1 MRITVRVKL
10 LGSFGVVVL
19 VAGVMGIVANDGI
32 NRLGTTAADL
42 AGLYTERLLTAGQIR
57 TNYLE
62 EIRVEKDLILET
74 DDAKIPMWDAAL
86 IKYREEMRDHLE
98 KMINISSEKNK
109 KNVEKLKEAMDH
121 AIITQDRIRA
131 LAKRNSA
138 THANDLSLGAGE
150 KAFHEVRSSLKPLI
164 ERGTGEGVTQDRLR
178 AALLAS
184 RIADGLAM
192 AMAYERSS
200 LAVSDDARSI
210 AFVKESDARLEALK
224 PDVAALTRMLANQD
238 QRAADELTARLANWQ
253 KIHEA
258 IDPLALENSNAHAD
272 DLSTGEGREN
282 SNTILAGI
290 DEIVK
295 VARENMTLANE
306 AAESLSSQIRIALY
320 IAITLALLVAVGAAV
335 WLSVSISR
343 GLDKAVGLAK
353 AVAGGDLEQK
363 IAVDSDDEIKDMV
376 DALNVMVA
384 NLHENARIAAHLA
397 GLADR
402 VANGD
407 LSITVTPRSD
417 EDILGNALK
426 TMVEKL
432 RMVVAETVAAT
443 QNVASG
449 SEQLSSGSQ
458 QLSQGASEQAA
469 STEEAAASM
478 EQMAAN
484 IKQTADNASQTERI
498 ARQSSLD
505 AQASGEAVQR
515 AVAAMQTI
523 SEKITIIQEI
533 ARQTDL
539 LALNAAIEAARA
551 GDHGRGFAVVASE
564 VRNLAERSQI
574 AASEINAL
582 SVDTVKVAQEAGQML
597 GKLVPD
603 IKRTAELV
611 EEITAAC
618 REQDAGANQV
628 NQAIQQLDKVTQQNA
643 AAAEQMSASSEELSA
658 QAEQLQESIAF
669 FHTDKHGGTNHAP
682 AREQTP
688 TARRVKV
695 ARLSALGSKTKAK
708 TKAALAKKP
717 KGSGPVLNMDEE
729 DAEYHRYHQ

>member
-1 MRITVRVKL
+1 MRITVRTKL
-10 LGSFGVVVL
+10 LGSFGIVVV
-19 VAGVMGIVANDGI
+19 VAGGMGIVANDGI
-32 NRLGTTAADL
+32 NRLSATTADL
-42 AGLYTERLLTAGQIR
+42 AGIYTERFLTADQIR
-57 TNYLE
+57 VNYLE
-62 EIRVEKDLILET
+62 EIRAEKNLILET
-74 DDAKIPMWDAAL
+74 DDTKIPIWDATL
-86 IKYREEMRDHLE
+86 SKHREEVRINLD
-98 KMINISSEKNK
+98 KMSNISSEKNK
-109 KNVEKLKEAMDH
+109 KNIEKLKEAIDRGV
-121 AIITQDRIRA
+121 IIQDRIRA

-150 KAFHEVRSSLKPLI
+150 KAFHEVRSSLKSLI
-164 ERGTGEGVTQDRLR
+164 ERGTGEGASLDRLR
-178 AALLAS
+178 TALLAS

-192 AMAYERSS
+192 AMTYERSS
-200 LAVSDDARSI
+200 LAVSDDAKSI

-224 PDVAALTRMLANQD
+224 PDIAALTRLVANQD
-238 QRAADELTARLANWQ
+238 QRTADELTARLANWQ
-253 KIHEA
+253 KIHESV
-258 IDPLALENSNAHAD
+258 DPLSLENSNARAS

-282 SNTILAGI
+282 TNTILAVI
-290 DEIVK
+290 DDVVK
-295 VARENMTLANE
+295 VTRENMTLANE
-306 AAESLSSQIRIALY
+306 AAESLSNQIRISLY
-320 IAITLALLVAVGAAV
+320 IAIILALLVAVSAAV
-335 WLSVSISR
+335 WLSLSISR

-363 IAVDSDDEIKDMV
+363 ITVDSNDEVKDMV
-376 DALNVMVA
+376 DALNIMVA
-384 NLHENARIAAHLA
+384 TLHENARIAAHLA

-407 LSITVTPRSD
+407 LSVTVTPRSGD
-417 EDILGNALK
+417 DVLGNALK

-432 RMVVAETVAAT
+432 RMVVAETVAAA

-611 EEITAAC
+611 EDITAAC

-643 AAAEQMSASSEELSA
+643 AAAEQMSASSEALSA

-669 FHTDKHGGTNHAP
+669 FHTDKQSGPSHAQGH
-682 AREQTP
+682 EQTP
-688 TARRVKV
+688 ATKRIKV
-695 ARLSALGSKTKAK
+695 ARLSAPSSKAK
-708 TKAALAKKP
+708 SKSALARKA
-717 KGSGPVLNMDEE
+717 KGDGPILDMDEE
-729 DAEYHRYHQ
+729 DAEYHRYQ